1 MRRSDRERDAAFAL
15 EVLDKA
21 PFVTVSMTRE
31 DGTPYG
37 LPLSL
42 ARTGDKTFYFH
53 CALEGEKLDCI
64 AYNPVVFLSAVTRC
78 SPTFDSKVGN
88 FTLQYRSALLPSTI
102 TKSPFFRIPV
112 LLPSAWQNL

>member
-31 DGTPYG
+31 DGTLYG

-53 CALEGEKLDCI
+53 CALEERNWTASPI
-64 AYNPVVFLSAVTRC
+64 TRLC
-78 SPTFDSKVGN
+78 SS
-88 FTLQYRSALLPSTI
+88 LR
-102 TKSPFFRIPV
+102 
-112 LLPSAWQNL
+112 